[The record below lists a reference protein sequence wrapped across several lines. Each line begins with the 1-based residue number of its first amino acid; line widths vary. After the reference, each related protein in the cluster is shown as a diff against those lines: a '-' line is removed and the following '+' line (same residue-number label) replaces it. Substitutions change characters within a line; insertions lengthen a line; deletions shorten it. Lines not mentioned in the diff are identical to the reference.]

1 MDVSLTLDYHIATY
15 IHTIFLCFCN
25 LKKMPVINFSSEDK
39 NGVIMLKE
47 NTPYNFD
54 FDKNFAYIP
63 LLKELTTRTTLQ
75 KSSK

>member
-1 MDVSLTLDYHIATY
+1 
-15 IHTIFLCFCN
+15 
-25 LKKMPVINFSSEDK
+25 
-39 NGVIMLKE
+39 MLKE

-54 FDKNFAYIP
+54 FDKNFTYIP